1 MVIFIRERRGNEERS
16 GETSGKIVLALAT
29 HSLHKHTNIVDWP
42 IDFKANLTLRKYDH
56 FEHKHLFWTAPPTR
70 PATTPPTRDRCR
82 SPSAEA
88 MPTYRHWACGNYPVS
103 AEMSPYTHGANKT
116 SIITHK
122 KQLAY
127 CEVSNIRTQHAFWKL
142 RRHLELFYRSSEDMF
157 AKFTNCLNISAQ
169 DHD

>member
-103 AEMSPYTHGANKT
+103 AEMSPYTHGANKN

-122 KQLAY
+122 KCYEQKQLGILWSFKY
-127 CEVSNIRTQHAFWKL
+127 TDSTCF
-142 RRHLELFYRSSEDMF
+142 LE
-157 AKFTNCLNISAQ
+157 AKTTFRALL
-169 DHD
+169 